1 MRIRISRPVAL
12 SLLLVFPALAQP
24 ALAAPRDDVK
34 SGSLRCDGIADD
46 RAWLDCY
53 YGAAQPMRARL
64 GLPPAPNS
72 QQALVPPPQP
82 GSQGAPPP
90 QGAPPSQGAPPP
102 LGAPRPAAAFQ
113 LNNTDRSGQPGF
125 FGRLFTHSLEKAEP
139 PARMKSYS
147 FDKAGYFTVTLANG
161 EVWKQ
166 STVDAVQA
174 KWRNPPGSYVATIQP
189 GSKMDIN
196 GHETYQVE
204 RIR

>member
-1 MRIRISRPVAL
+1 MRIRFLRPVAL
-12 SLLLVFPALAQP
+12 SALLVFPAQLSP

-34 SGSLRCDGIADD
+34 SGSLRCDGITDD

-53 YGAAQPMRARL
+53 YGAAQPMRAKL

-72 QQALVPPPQP
+72 QQALVPPPTP
-82 GSQGAPPP
+82 
-90 QGAPPSQGAPPP
+90 
-102 LGAPRPAAAFQ
+102 GAPRPAAAFQ
-113 LNNTDRSGQPGF
+113 LGNTDASGRPGF
-125 FGRLFTHSLEKAEP
+125 FGRLFTHTDVKAEP

-166 STVDAVQA
+166 STVDIVQA
-174 KWRNPPGSYVATIQP
+174 KWRNRPESYVATIEP
-189 GSKMDIN
+189 GSKMDVN